1 MPIKLNGATSGS
13 VELDVPAAVG
23 SDLQLTLPTTAGTL
37 DRLERA
43 GNILQVVFGSTNT
56 PVNIATT
63 AYTDSGLSASI
74 TPTSS
79 TSKILVSIS
88 QQLQIYRGSG
98 AAQGGSIRILRDS
111 TIIHE
116 PLTGGLGHYVSAGG
130 TGAINLYTTINNHI
144 LDSPNTTNSVT
155 YKTMGRPYL
164 TDSSGKI
171 KFQIPSTSPG
181 FSYITLMEVA
191 A

>member
-43 GNILQVVFGSTNT
+43 GNILQVVQGSATT
-56 PVNIATT
+56 AVNIATSV
-63 AYTDSGLSASI
+63 YTYSGLSASI
-74 TPTSS
+74 APTSS

-88 QQLQIYRGSG
+88 QPLQIYRGSP
-98 AAQGGSIRILRDS
+98 AQGGSIRILRDS
-111 TIIHE
+111 TIIYDST
-116 PLTGGLGHYVSAGG
+116 LAGLAEYISAGG
-130 TGAINLYTTINNHI
+130 TGAINIYTTINKHI

-164 TDSSGKI
+164 TDDSGKI
-171 KFQIPSTSPG
+171 KFQLPG
-181 FSYITLMEVA
+181 ISYITLMEVA